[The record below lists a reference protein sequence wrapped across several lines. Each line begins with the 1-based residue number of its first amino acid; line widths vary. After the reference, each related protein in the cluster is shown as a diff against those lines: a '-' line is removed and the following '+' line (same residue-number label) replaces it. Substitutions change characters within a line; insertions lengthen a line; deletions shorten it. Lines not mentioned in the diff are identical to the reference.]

1 MINTSEDFS
10 RTYSSFLA
18 SHNYRGLVDLLSSST
33 FDVDDESRG
42 MINNLINKFREQAD
56 IEDKLLEGVDD
67 KVKKSY
73 YFVTSG
79 PNKTDWTD
87 ENGNVDKSLPSYKF
101 AQAWNSLAN
110 EDNIINIKFNN
121 ESEFNNF
128 VSSLG
133 GNYIDIRNMGIT
145 LGKNYN
151 VSFPTDINDKMSVYK
166 AITSSKMLDN
176 LKDKMAEARRAE
188 TNAYFTPGS
197 DLYKY
202 TKEKRDA
209 EREYYSD
216 FAYKLKVMQDA
227 VEEANVDY
235 NNLIKQKNFKP
246 YITEMI
252 VSGYMGEDD
261 RKLQQSFSAGLI
273 DLEDFKEMR
282 SILEEKY
289 TRVLQTKSL
298 SQYDVWAMNEDN
310 KGSQVLEPLN
320 DNIRKNN
327 LDAEINQA
335 IADGRLH
342 FSHATNGSDIG
353 TMLVIDA
360 KLDKDG
366 KPVNGSKPLR
376 LFVKDLFK
384 SKAEDNL
391 RKDTK
396 TAAQMEY
403 AKHQT
408 YRHIYRLSDGGTISD
423 WNQDADVA
431 VYKNKNGVEQP
442 VDKAQILELIDNDI
456 IAKRAIDY
464 YNAANK
470 RDSKGNGYTAEYYK
484 VYANKGFNSKDLYDN
499 IASSALAAMS
509 KQYEG
514 QSEDFIKYK
523 AQELLATIL
532 KGIGANF
539 DDDLDS
545 STGVQALNE
554 LLTRRTGN

>member
-1 MINTSEDFS
+1 MINNSEDFS
-10 RTYSSFLA
+10 RTYSSLLA
-18 SHNYRGLVDLLSSST
+18 SHNYRGLVDLLSSSQ
-33 FDVDDESRG
+33 FEGDDESKS

-56 IEDKLLEGVDD
+56 IEDKLLEGADD
-67 KVKKSY
+67 KTKQAY
-73 YFVTSG
+73 RFITTG
-79 PNKTDWTD
+79 PSKDNISTDK
-87 ENGNVDKSLPSYKF
+87 NNPLYNSVDSRF
-101 AQAWNSLAN
+101 MRGWNSLAN
-110 EDNIINIKFNN
+110 PESNLISINFNN
-121 ESEFNNF
+121 EKQYNSFI
-128 VSSLG
+128 SALG
-133 GNYIDIRNMGIT
+133 GNEDEIRKNGIS
-145 LGKNYN
+145 LGSNYSI
-151 VSFPTDINDKMSVYK
+151 SFNTDVGDKVRIYK
-166 AITSSKMLDN
+166 AIKESGLQQDLENKVLNSGYDEPGIQRSSPDINILNKDEKNLYLN
-176 LKDKMAEARRAE
+176 LKAMD
-188 TNAYFTPGS
+188 NAVS
-197 DLYKY
+197 
-202 TKEKRDA
+202 
-209 EREYYSD
+209 
-216 FAYKLKVMQDA
+216 
-227 VEEANVDY
+227 EANVDY
-235 NNLIKQKNFKP
+235 EKLFENVKP

-273 DLEDFKEMR
+273 DLQSFKEMR

-310 KGSQVLEPLN
+310 KGSQVLEPLT
-320 DNIRKNN
+320 DNIRK
-327 LDAEINQA
+327 DEIDEEINQA

-408 YRHIYRLSDGGTISD
+408 YKHIYRLSDGGTISD
-423 WNQDADVA
+423 WNQDADAA
-431 VYKNKNGVEQP
+431 VYKNKNGVEQA

-470 RDSKGNGYTAEYYK
+470 RDSKGNGYTTEYYK
-484 VYANKGFNSKDLYDN
+484 IYGNKGFNSKDLYDN
-499 IASSALAAMS
+499 IANSALAAMS